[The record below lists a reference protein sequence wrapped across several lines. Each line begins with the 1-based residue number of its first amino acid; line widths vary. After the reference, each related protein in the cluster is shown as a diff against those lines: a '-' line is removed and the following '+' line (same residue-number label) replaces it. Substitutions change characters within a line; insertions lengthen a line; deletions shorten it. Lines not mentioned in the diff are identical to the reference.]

1 MPSWCPAVAPKQLSS
16 AAPAIEKATE
26 GKCCFNGCGDEGSC
40 VTGYCASRELCLKP
54 QPDGGCDSSP
64 PYGQGAMPSWCPAV
78 APKQLLSATPAIEN
92 ATEGKCCFNGCGDE
106 GSCVTGYCASR
117 ELCLK
122 PQPDGGCDSSPPY
135 GQGAMPS
142 WCPAVAPKQLSS
154 ATPAIENATEGK
166 CCFNGCG
173 DEGSCT
179 GCCA

>member
-106 GSCVTGYCASR
+106 GSCVTGYFGASGEFACWVQSVR
-117 ELCLK
+117 F
-122 PQPDGGCDSSPPY
+122 CDVCMKGTCSS
-135 GQGAMPS
+135 
-142 WCPAVAPKQLSS
+142 CPTYRIA
-154 ATPAIENATEGK
+154 
-166 CCFNGCG
+166 
-173 DEGSCT
+173 
-179 GCCA
+179 